1 MKVSHPQAN
10 CGQQKLNMGYVGKLF
25 GNSVYDFKLLQIKLL
40 WNENFTK
47 TLIQVHLLKVTIH
60 STSLCN
66 RAIRNILNSKC
77 ILNYWATIKQLTY
90 SDIKSLEVS
99 HSERVLEPKTHS
111 KFIKDHENDIPI
123 LEDKS
128 SPISPNRCLQWNTR
142 CRHQH
147 SGWALWSELIA
158 LSMKQHRY
166 LLINQ
171 DLWMVFAL
179 TELIQVSRTDLS
191 WT

>member
-47 TLIQVHLLKVTIH
+47 TLIQMHLLKVTIH

-128 SPISPNRCLQWNTR
+128 SPISSNRCLQWNTR